1 MSDRQK
7 DEGLNKLTPRE
18 IVGELDKYIVGQAK
32 AKRAVAVAL
41 RNRIRRLKLEP
52 ELRDDVAP
60 KNILMIG
67 PTGVGKTE
75 IARRLAKLSG
85 SPFIKVEAT
94 KYTEVGYVG
103 RDVESMVRDLM
114 ASGFQ
119 MVKQEMQESFEDEA
133 DKRAEEALLD
143 LLIPSSGKKTK
154 AAKRPMPGP
163 MVSPVGSFSFNPD
176 GNPNGGHIGTV
187 LQVGFPVVGNR
198 NAAPANQ
205 GAVAGGETDAANA
218 YAQTGQADQAE
229 PMDDSMDASTNG
241 VEDEKFKVTREK
253 FRVMLRDGKLEEKTV
268 ELMVSQSPQFPP
280 FEMMG
285 MNMGDLEESLS
296 GFASFFGGG
305 KKKKLVT
312 VARAREIIKAEEL
325 EKLIDRDRVS
335 DEARQRVEET
345 GIIFIDEIDKIA
357 VKGDRG
363 GGPDVSR
370 EGVQRDIL
378 PIVEGATVSTKW
390 GPVNTDHI
398 LFIAAGAFTVSKPSD
413 LIPELQGRFPLRVEL
428 DSLGKDDFLRILTE
442 PKNALTRQYTGLLAT
457 ENIEVEFTP
466 DAIDRLAALAA
477 EVNSKLENIGARRLH
492 TIMEALLEE
501 LSFEAPD
508 IAPAKIPVT
517 VAYVD
522 EKLADVVKDQDLG
535 RYML

>member
-1 MSDRQK
+1 MNDKKK
-7 DEGLNKLTPRE
+7 DDGLNELTPRE
-18 IVGELDKYIVGQAK
+18 IVAELDKYIVGQKK

-41 RNRIRRLKLEP
+41 RNRIRRLKLDP

-75 IARRLAKLSG
+75 IARRLAKLAG

-114 ASGFQ
+114 ANGFQ
-119 MVKQEMQESFEDEA
+119 IVKQEMQESVDAEA
-133 DKRAEEALLD
+133 DKRAEEVLLD
-143 LLIPSSGKKTK
+143 LLVPSSGRKPK
-154 AAKRPMPGP
+154 AKRPMQAPL
-163 MVSPVGSFSFNPD
+163 VSPVGSFSFNPD
-176 GNPNGGHIGTV
+176 GNPNGGLIGTAI
-187 LQVGFPVVGNR
+187 QVGFPIVNNR
-198 NAAPANQ
+198 NPN
-205 GAVAGGETDAANA
+205 AGRQEGEADAADTNA
-218 YAQTGQADQAE
+218 NMHVNQAAQAEDTNNSDPSQAD
-229 PMDDSMDASTNG
+229 DST
-241 VEDEKFKVTREK
+241 DEKFKATREK
-253 FRVMLRDGKLEEKTV
+253 FRVMLRDGKLEERTV

-378 PIVEGATVSTKW
+378 PIVEGATVNTKW

-457 ENIEVEFTP
+457 ENVDVEFSP
-466 DAIDRLAALAA
+466 EAIERLAALAA

-522 EKLADVVKDQDLG
+522 DKLVDVVKDQDLG

>member
-1 MSDRQK
+1 MEEKKQLTEKQNVPSAK
-7 DEGLNKLTPRE
+7 EYTPRE
-18 IVGELDKYIVGQAK
+18 IVVELDKYIVGQKK

-41 RNRIRRLKLEP
+41 RNRIRRLKLDP
-52 ELRDDVAP
+52 ELRDDIAP

-75 IARRLAKLSG
+75 IARRLARLAG

-114 ASGFQ
+114 AAGFQ
-119 MVKQEMQESFEDEA
+119 MVKQEMQESVTQEA
-133 DKRAEEALLD
+133 ERRAEEALLD
-143 LLIPSSGKKTK
+143 LLLPVSTKKTK
-154 AAKRPMPGP
+154 EKKSGPVIKPMGT
-163 MVSPVGSFSFNPD
+163 FTINPE
-176 GNPNGGHIGTV
+176 NSNSSIIATT
-187 LQVGFPVVGNR
+187 LQMGIPFFKKKEGDDTQEND
-198 NAAPANQ
+198 NSNSE
-205 GAVAGGETDAANA
+205 GENEINDAA
-218 YAQTGQADQAE
+218 
-229 PMDDSMDASTNG
+229 
-241 VEDEKFKVTREK
+241 DEAKEENYKFKASREK
-253 FRVMLRDGKLEEKTV
+253 LRVMLHEGKLEDRTV
-268 ELMVSQSPQFPP
+268 ELMVGQNPQFPP
-280 FEMMG
+280 IEMMG
-285 MNMGDLEESLS
+285 GGMEGIESTLS
-296 GFASFFGGG
+296 EFAGFFGGG
-305 KKKKLVT
+305 KKKKVVT
-312 VARAREIIKAEEL
+312 VARAREILKAEEA
-325 EKLIDRDRVS
+325 EKLVDRDRVS

-398 LFIAAGAFTVSKPSD
+398 LFIAAGAFNVSKPSD

-442 PKNALTRQYTGLLAT
+442 PKNALIKQYTELLGT
-457 ENIEVEFTP
+457 EDVKLNFTTEAIE
-466 DAIDRLAALAA
+466 RLASLAA

-501 LSFEAPD
+501 LSFEASD
-508 IAPAKIPVT
+508 ISPANIDIT
-517 VAYVD
+517 VDYVNG
-522 EKLADVVKDQDLG
+522 KLADIVKDQDLG
-535 RYML
+535 RYIL